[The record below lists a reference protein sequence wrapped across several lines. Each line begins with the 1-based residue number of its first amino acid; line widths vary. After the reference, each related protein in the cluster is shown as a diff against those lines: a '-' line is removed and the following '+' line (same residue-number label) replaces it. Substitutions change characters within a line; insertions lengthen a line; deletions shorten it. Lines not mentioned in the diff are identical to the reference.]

1 MVSPEATPAR
11 GCPAPPNT
19 PHAVVNS
26 LPEWEDNVAIVMGKG
41 EEILKGTTYPRFNI
55 HPFVKQLAAIISH
68 ALLDADQT
76 KNCFLFPTSML
87 AEECRSFINVH
98 FPSSFCVVH
107 CATEIC
113 NPPPGHQVFAVLFS
127 TERKSVLR
135 FHTFSG
141 NGISPRLAELCL
153 LRRAGDLRPT
163 LGLPP
168 SAGSYFSEYY
178 TKHYPLGS
186 AVEAK
191 KVIKSRFS
199 GMIDGGENIRGVP
212 GASPDDVYL
221 FSSGMQAIWRS
232 HKLLSGTVGLR
243 NGSEPRKVAH
253 VNLLYGC
260 SYKFLEL
267 PSSAGYHFFTDETLD
282 ELEVL
287 LATGT
292 ADRPAILALYT
303 DFPGNP
309 HLRSPDIARLRALAD
324 RYNFPLIVDETVG
337 GYVNCQVFPYCD
349 VVVSSLTKLFSG
361 MANVVGG
368 ALMLNPASRFYTEF
382 KAHMDATYEDSFFDS
397 DALVLEMNSREYVD
411 RIAITNYNAETLS
424 DMLYARSVPGGVQG
438 SIVQAVHYPKYRTRE
453 NYDYCRNPLVT
464 KAGLAASGYGPLLSA
479 TFTSLEAAKAF
490 YSALQCY
497 KGASLGTAFTLATAL
512 SVVAFRPDQ
521 MQWIED
527 HGVEESL
534 VRFSVGIED
543 TSSILKCVS
552 DALLVAESRVKN
564 LASNRNEARA

>member
-1 MVSPEATPAR
+1 
-11 GCPAPPNT
+11 
-19 PHAVVNS
+19 
-26 LPEWEDNVAIVMGKG
+26 
-41 EEILKGTTYPRFNI
+41 
-55 HPFVKQLAAIISH
+55 
-68 ALLDADQT
+68 
-76 KNCFLFPTSML
+76 ML

-127 TERKSVLR
+127 TERKNVLK

-168 SAGSYFSEYY
+168 PAGSYFSEYY

-186 AVEAK
+186 GIEAK

-253 VNLLYGC
+253 VKYVGHADLDISRKTDDFSSLLYGC

-324 RYNFPLIVDETVG
+324 RYNFPLIVDETVA

-361 MANVVGG
+361 LANVASG
-368 ALMLNPASRFYTEF
+368 ALVQ
-382 KAHMDATYEDSFFDS
+382 FF
-397 DALVLEMNSREYVD
+397 
-411 RIAITNYNAETLS
+411 
-424 DMLYARSVPGGVQG
+424 
-438 SIVQAVHYPKYRTRE
+438 
-453 NYDYCRNPLVT
+453 
-464 KAGLAASGYGPLLSA
+464 
-479 TFTSLEAAKAF
+479 
-490 YSALQCY
+490 
-497 KGASLGTAFTLATAL
+497 
-512 SVVAFRPDQ
+512 FR
-521 MQWIED
+521 
-527 HGVEESL
+527 L
-534 VRFSVGIED
+534 
-543 TSSILKCVS
+543 
-552 DALLVAESRVKN
+552 
-564 LASNRNEARA
+564 